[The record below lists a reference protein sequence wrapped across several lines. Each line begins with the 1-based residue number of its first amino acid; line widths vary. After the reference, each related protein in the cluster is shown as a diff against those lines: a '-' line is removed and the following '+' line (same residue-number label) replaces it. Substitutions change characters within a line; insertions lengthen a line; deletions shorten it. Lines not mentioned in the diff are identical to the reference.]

1 MLRKIQNLVVA
12 FGLLAMGFVFTS
24 PVYAEGDCAG
34 GITGKCNPICQSD
47 ADEQQKAA
55 AGCTTDANDNVSK
68 HIQKLINVA
77 VGFIMVVGVLV
88 IAFAGQ
94 RFVVSEGD
102 PAKIVQ
108 AKNMLFWAVVGVV
121 IALLAWTIIT
131 FILSMMPS

>member
-24 PVYAEGDCAG
+24 PVHAEGDCAG

-68 HIQKLINVA
+68 TAAAI
-77 VGFIMVVGVLV
+77 GSPFFFIMMSPFL
-88 IAFAGQ
+88 
-94 RFVVSEGD
+94 
-102 PAKIVQ
+102 
-108 AKNMLFWAVVGVV
+108 LF
-121 IALLAWTIIT
+121 LARI
-131 FILSMMPS
+131 FSLFLF